1 MVLSVRFLPNYGLYK
16 NIITVKESQKIAENF
31 SQKEIFLCQYK
42 RFLPLGFFNGLSG
55 IGYQLLRFTAPK
67 KYIDLLF
74 FENISY
80 F

>member
-1 MVLSVRFLPNYGLYK
+1 MDYIKILLLLKSH
-16 NIITVKESQKIAENF
+16 KIAENF